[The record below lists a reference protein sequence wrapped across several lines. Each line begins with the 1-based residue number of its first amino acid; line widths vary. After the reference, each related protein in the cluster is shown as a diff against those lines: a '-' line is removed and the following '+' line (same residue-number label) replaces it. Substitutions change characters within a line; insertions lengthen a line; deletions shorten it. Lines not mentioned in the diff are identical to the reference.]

1 MQILNDT
8 HLNSQQ
14 VSEEITRDFRKH
26 FERNENEN
34 NVVNLRDRVKVV
46 SDVPTLKKKID
57 PWLLSRWVSP
67 KAAQRPKCQAR
78 GRLEGSVLNF
88 LLPWK
93 TTL

>member
-34 NVVNLRDRVKVV
+34 NVVNLWDRVKVV
-46 SDVPTLKKKID
+46 SDMPTLKKKI
-57 PWLLSRWVSP
+57 SNKQP
-67 KAAQRPKCQAR
+67 K
-78 GRLEGSVLNF
+78 
-88 LLPWK
+88 LPP
-93 TTL
+93 